1 MNYDRDSGVM
11 FYLLESCTMIT
22 LTFCLQI
29 LHVAAQNG
37 RTGIVKDLLLE
48 GADVNKG
55 NNHRNSALHLAAQNG
70 WTDLAEILLKHKN
83 ININFADF
91 HSNTPLHLA
100 AQNGQIGVSASG
112 CGR

>member
-1 MNYDRDSGVM
+1 MVNISESYDRAVIL
-11 FYLLESCTMIT
+11 YLLESYT

-70 WTDLAEILLKHKN
+70 WTELAEILLKVQGTRYTH
-83 ININFADF
+83 ING
-91 HSNTPLHLA
+91 A
-100 AQNGQIGVSASG
+100 ATL
-112 CGR
+112 